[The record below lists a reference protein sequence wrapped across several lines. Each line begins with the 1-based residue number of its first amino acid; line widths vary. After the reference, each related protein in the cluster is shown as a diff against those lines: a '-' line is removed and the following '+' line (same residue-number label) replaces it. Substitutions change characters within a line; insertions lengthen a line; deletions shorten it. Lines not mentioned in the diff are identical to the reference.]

1 MNSNILGGRNN
12 LFLKVKFL
20 TAIIVILLSSGIIDC
35 WAQKRDMRFK
45 HLTTDNGFSQGQVRC
60 IFQDSYGF
68 IWIGTDNGLNR
79 YDGQNFVVYKHNPL
93 NQHTINN
100 SDIRS
105 IFEDSK
111 GNIWIG
117 TFIGLD
123 LYDRK
128 FDRFLRFKPQIIQ
141 TVVTDMLEDSK
152 GNLWIGSHGSLYYYN
167 THTNNLKVYTKEAN
181 NLSNNFIRSI
191 AKDKN
196 DRLWVATING
206 LNYWDAAKGTFKS
219 YLFDAKDNASFQSN
233 RIAVLLVDYKNRLW
247 VGTDKGL
254 YLFVNSY
261 EAPQKGIFRH
271 FRNNPLDDRSIA
283 KGSILSLLEDSQ
295 HNLWIGTEN
304 EGLDCLD
311 LKKFDSGDPT
321 FTHYQNDQ
329 TNAFSLSNN
338 TVYAILEDRQ
348 KNLWVGTYS
357 KGLNVFNRSSMRFS
371 TAFNSKKAGFELSS
385 SFVNTFFEEKD
396 ILWMGTDNGLNQV
409 NKKTGKVKA
418 FLNDPLNPRSI
429 TSNWIQAILKDS
441 RGNLWIG
448 TRGGGLNKFNYES
461 ETFTRFLNDPA
472 DSTSLP
478 SNIIFSI
485 YEDKE
490 KNLWLGSLEGGL
502 ILFDRDKL
510 HFKNYNNENPSN
522 SPSYVTH
529 ICDASPKGGLWLL
542 TIRTVDLYTP
552 GKKMISYAHN
562 PQDSNSISSDINICL
577 HRDRNNNLWVG
588 TDNGLNVLDVQTNKF
603 KTYTTK
609 DGLPDNTVKI
619 IQEDD
624 RGNLWVATNKGISKF
639 IGATQYPSKPI
650 FKNYTPSDGLQGYE
664 FNRRAGF
671 KDSKGWM
678 YFGGSNGVNYF
689 HPDSIRDN
697 TYIPDVRIVDFLV
710 LDKSVPIG
718 TEDSPLKQNIAL
730 TKEITLSYKHSVFK
744 FKFAAMNYISPERNQ
759 YAYKMEG
766 FDTDWNYTGNLGEA
780 TYMNLSPGK
789 YTFRV
794 KASNNDGVWN
804 ETGTSLKIVIT
815 PPWWATWWFKLII
828 GLVIVLVVLI
838 IYYIRF
844 SYYRNREKE
853 LNYLVQKRTK
863 ELEVTNKL
871 LMERQQR
878 IEEQSAE
885 LYAQTESLQQSND
898 MLIEKQKYIEKQTA
912 ELEETNK
919 QLSFLNATKDKIFS
933 IIAHDLR
940 NPFHTVM
947 GFSEL
952 LMLKFSKLPQEKVS
966 KYIQLIHA
974 ASLNGNNLLENLLH
988 WSRSQTGKI
997 TFEPEPIDLSQVIR
1011 QTLNLL
1017 NINAHH
1023 KNIII
1028 DISIGSATQIF
1039 ADPNMILTIF
1049 RNLISNAI
1057 KFTPENGHISISSI
1071 AQDAQVEITIED
1083 NGIGIA
1089 REIQPILFESN
1100 SNVTSKGTN
1109 NEQGTGLGLML
1120 CREFVERHGGKIWVE
1135 SELGKGSKFKFTIPV
1150 SRN

>member
-1 MNSNILGGRNN
+1 MIFRMG
-12 LFLKVKFL
+12 FLR
-20 TAIIVILLSSGIIDC
+20 TIITLILLLSGILEC
-35 WAQKRDMRFK
+35 SAQKQDMRFK

-79 YDGQNFVVYKHNPL
+79 YDGQNFVVYKHNPS
-93 NQHTINN
+93 NKHTINN
-100 SDIRS
+100 SDIRY
-105 IFEDSK
+105 IF
-111 GNIWIG
+111 
-117 TFIGLD
+117 
-123 LYDRK
+123 
-128 FDRFLRFKPQIIQ
+128 
-141 TVVTDMLEDSK
+141 EDSK
-152 GNLWIGSHGSLYYYN
+152 GNLWIGTFIGMDLYDRKLDRFLRFKPKFIQSVVTNILEDRKGNLWIGTHGCLYYYD
-167 THTNNLKVYTKEAN
+167 THTDNLKVYTKEAK

-191 AKDKN
+191 VKDQN
-196 DRLWVATING
+196 ERIWVATING
-206 LNYWDAAKGTFKS
+206 LNYWDETNDIFKS
-219 YLFDAKDNASFQSN
+219 YLFDNKENKLINSN
-233 RIAVLLVDYKNRLW
+233 RIAALWVDYKNRLW

-254 YLFVNSY
+254 YLFVNSKD
-261 EAPQKGIFRH
+261 APKNVIYRYFRH
-271 FRNNPLDDRSIA
+271 NPLNEKTISE
-283 KGSILSLLEDSQ
+283 GSILSLLEDSD
-295 HNLWIGTEN
+295 HNLWIGTET

-321 FTHYQNDQ
+321 FLHYKNDPAV
-329 TNAFSLSNN
+329 TTTLANN
-338 TVYAILEDRQ
+338 TIYALLEDRQ
-348 KNLWVGTYS
+348 HNLWVGTYS

-371 TAFNSKKAGFELSS
+371 MAFNSKKPGYSLSS
-385 SFVNTFFEEKD
+385 SFVNTFLEEKD
-396 ILWMGTDNGLNQV
+396 FIWLGTDNGLNQV

-418 FLNDPLNPRSI
+418 FLNDPLNTQSI
-429 TSNWIQAILKDS
+429 SSNWIQAILKDS

-461 ETFTRFLNDPA
+461 ETFTRFLNNPA

-478 SNIIFSI
+478 SNIIFTI
-485 YEDKE
+485 YEDEKE
-490 KNLWLGSLEGGL
+490 NLWLGSLEGGL

-510 HFKNYNNENPSN
+510 RFRNYNNQSPSN

-529 ICDASPKGGLWLL
+529 ICGAPDNKLWVL
-542 TIRTVDLYTP
+542 TIKTVDLFTP

-562 PQDSNSISSDINICL
+562 PKDPNSISSDINICL
-577 HRDRNNNLWVG
+577 HKDRNQNLWVG
-588 TDNGLNVLDVQTNKF
+588 TDNGLNVLDVRTNKI
-603 KTYTTK
+603 KTYTTSN
-609 DGLPDNTVKI
+609 GLSDNTVKI

-624 RGNLWVATNKGISKF
+624 HGNLWVATNKGISKF
-639 IGATQYPSKPI
+639 IGATQYPSKPV

-678 YFGGSNGVNYF
+678 YFGGSNGINYF
-689 HPDSIRDN
+689 HPDSIKDN
-697 TYIPDVRIVDFLV
+697 TYIPEVRIVDFLV

-718 TEDSPLKQNIAL
+718 AENSPLKQNIAL
-730 TKEITLSYKHSVFK
+730 SKEITLSYKLSIFK
-744 FKFAAMNYISPERNQ
+744 FKFAAMNYVSPERNQ

-766 FDTDWNYTGNLGEA
+766 FDTNWNYSGNIGEA

-789 YTFRV
+789 YIFRV

-804 ETGTSLKIVIT
+804 GTGTSLKIVIT
-815 PPWWATWWFKLII
+815 PPWWATWWFKVVI
-828 GLVIVLVVLI
+828 GLVVLLI
-838 IYYIRF
+838 ALILYYIRF
-844 SYYRNREKE
+844 SYYRSREKE

-863 ELEVTNKL
+863 ELEITNKL
-871 LMERQQR
+871 LMERQKR
-878 IEEQSAE
+878 IEDQSAE
-885 LYAQTESLQQSND
+885 LFAQTENLKQSND
-898 MLIEKQKYIEKQTA
+898 MLIEKQKYIEKQSS

-952 LMLKFSKLPQEKVS
+952 LMLKFNKLPQEKIS

-988 WSRSQTGKI
+988 WSRAQTGKI
-997 TFEPEPIDLSQVIR
+997 TFEPEPVDLSQIIR
-1011 QTLNLL
+1011 QTMNLL
-1017 NINAHH
+1017 NINAHN
-1023 KNIII
+1023 KNITIG
-1028 DISIGSATQIF
+1028 ISIEPSTQIY

-1057 KFTPENGHISISSI
+1057 KFTPENGHISILSVNQRSYI
-1071 AQDAQVEITIED
+1071 EITIED

-1089 REIQPILFESN
+1089 KEIQPVLFDS
-1100 SNVTSKGTN
+1100 TSGVSTRGTN
-1109 NEQGTGLGLML
+1109 NEQGTGLGLIL

-1150 SRN
+1150 SRS